1 MVDNPDELPQ
11 PIGEFQPIDAWQRH
25 INELFYGLRGG
36 RLRDYYQTFT
46 SGDYRLAHALA
57 ADYYARACRREEVR
71 GERREARGRD
81 QGQLTPSPLPLA
93 SSHVVLQL
101 GAGNGNLAGCFL
113 SHLKAL
119 DKDGLVYPRV
129 RYVLVDPSEEILAS
143 ARAHPALADHQEL
156 VEIAATPLDHV
167 ASIPDSSVDRMLCSE
182 VWNELPTK
190 LMLRNKGE
198 VEEEYLR
205 PNLSAAR
212 HDEIGDWSAFVRAF
226 QTTDIPAL
234 RGYPPFLE
242 DIIWEREYR
251 KTDWAAVPYRKT
263 ITEFLKEVD
272 EQVLVPINLGACA
285 TVKEAKRVLSRD
297 AIGFS
302 AFEAGAADR
311 KVLNDPEKPCY
322 GTFGGQYSFMLNFPL
337 VEAVA
342 RHVGVGT
349 VTLEPQR
356 EFVGRALGANVITVM
371 DLLATHH
378 RGATLK
384 GWEQDR
390 LILETVQ
397 ALNETYRSPYRH
409 RFEFPLR
416 PDIPDQER
424 GTMQAL
430 LTSLKPDGV
439 PDTVAYLTE
448 DEVLGAL
455 SQLETL
461 GFDREAVQ
469 LAFRIPPQPVDY
481 QHFLLRP

>member
-1 MVDNPDELPQ
+1 MPENPDDLPQ

-57 ADYYARACRREEVR
+57 ADYYARAAKREKAGGVSPPPR
-71 GERREARGRD
+71 
-81 QGQLTPSPLPLA
+81 PSPNSGEGEGGGAPRL
-93 SSHVVLQL
+93 VILQL

-129 RYVLVDPSEEILAS
+129 RYVLVDPSEEVLAS
-143 ARAHPALADHQEL
+143 ARAHPTLADHQER
-156 VEIAATPLDHV
+156 VEIVRAPLDHV
-167 ASIPDSSVDRMLCSE
+167 ASIPDAFVDRMLCSE

-190 LMLRNKGE
+190 LMLRKDGE

-212 HDEIGDWSAFVRAF
+212 YAEIRDWSAFVRAF
-226 QTTDIPAL
+226 HARDLAAL
-234 RGYPPFLE
+234 RAAPPFLE
-242 DIIWEREYR
+242 DIVWERDYR

-272 EQVLVPINLGACA
+272 DRVLVPINLDACA
-285 TVKEAKRVLSRD
+285 TMKEAKRVLARD
-297 AIGFS
+297 AIGLS
-302 AFEAGAADR
+302 AFDAGAADR

-322 GTFGGQYSFMLNFPL
+322 GTFGGQYSFMVNFPL
-337 VEAVA
+337 LEAVA
-342 RHVGVGT
+342 RHVGARA

-356 EFVGRALGANVITVM
+356 EFVGRTLGTNVITLM
-371 DLLATHH
+371 DLLATHP

-390 LILETVQ
+390 LILETVH
-397 ALNETYRSPYRH
+397 ALNETYSSPYRH

-416 PDIPDQER
+416 SDIPEQDRQ
-424 GTMQAL
+424 TMQAL

-461 GFDREAVQ
+461 GFDREAVH

-481 QHFLLRP
+481 QHFSFLP